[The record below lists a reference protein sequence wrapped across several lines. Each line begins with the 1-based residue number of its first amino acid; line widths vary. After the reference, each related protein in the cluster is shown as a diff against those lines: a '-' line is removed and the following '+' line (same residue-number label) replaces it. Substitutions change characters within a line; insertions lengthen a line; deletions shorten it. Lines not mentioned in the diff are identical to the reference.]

1 MCLTDLTATIAA
13 IVGDDLPDSAGED
26 SASLLPLLR
35 GENRAVRE
43 SVIHHSISGKFA
55 IRDQRWKLVLC
66 PGSGGWTKRDDEAA
80 AEGLPLVQLYD
91 MTSDPEERH
100 NLESDRRDVVR
111 RMLAELK
118 RIVAAGRST
127 PGENR
132 SNDTDVDIWKLHT
145 MPGVEPAVL
154 DDY

>member
-1 MCLTDLTATIAA
+1 MGMRRVCIGKWHLGMGWDFDRTDAF
-13 IVGDDLPDSAGED
+13 LPD
-26 SASLLPLLR
+26 
-35 GENRAVRE
+35 
-43 SVIHHSISGKFA
+43 
-55 IRDQRWKLVLC
+55 RDTFRSEVF
-66 PGSGGWTKRDDEAA
+66 P
-80 AEGLPLVQLYD
+80 
-91 MTSDPEERH
+91 H